1 MKVKRVNPKN
11 SHCKEK
17 NIIFFYSG
25 SHFMMHISQIFMLCT
40 YETGRKRFSVP
51 ENSFKNP
58 TKSN

>member
-1 MKVKRVNPKN
+1 
-11 SHCKEK
+11 
-17 NIIFFYSG
+17 
-25 SHFMMHISQIFMLCT
+25 MMHISQIFMLCT